1 MIMKTLTV
9 LLAGAT
15 ILVCISGC
23 GIATFPQAEIDDRV
37 EKSFAVSSGGQL
49 TVNAD
54 RGSIE
59 VAATDGGTVEVKITR
74 EARAASEAEAKEM
87 LRDHELTFNHQG
99 DKVEITAKYKGD
111 RRLWEGFRRQLQV
124 RFQISV
130 PRKYNIDL
138 KTAGGAITVSDLAG
152 KVRVETAGGS
162 LNIGR
167 IQGPVWARTA
177 GGRVALGGATEA
189 ADLMTSG
196 GSIAVDD
203 VGSVINA
210 RTSGGSI
217 SARFA
222 TQPKGDCSLH
232 TSGGSIR
239 ADLAVKIAVELNA
252 QTGGGRVTSDLPVT
266 GTMDGGQGRSHLHGK
281 INGGGPALV
290 LETGGGSI
298 HLRKF

>member
-9 LLAGAT
+9 LLASAT
-15 ILVCISGC
+15 IFVCISGC
-23 GIATFPQAEIDDRV
+23 GIATFPQAESDDRV

-59 VAATDGGTVEVKITR
+59 VAATDGEMVKVEVTR
-74 EARAASEAEAKEM
+74 ETRAATEAEAKEL

-111 RRLWEGFRRQLQV
+111 RRSSDGFRHQLQV
-124 RFQISV
+124 HYQISV

-152 KVRVETAGGS
+152 NVKVETAGGG
-162 LNIGR
+162 LHIGR
-167 IQGPVWARTA
+167 IQGPVWARTS
-177 GGRVALGGATEA
+177 GGRVALGGATEV

-196 GSIAVDD
+196 GGIAVDD

-217 SARFA
+217 TARFA

-239 ADLAVKIAVELNA
+239 ADLAEKIAVELDA
-252 QTGGGRVTSDLPVT
+252 QTSGGRVVSDLPVT
-266 GTMDGGQGRSHLHGK
+266 MTLNGEQRSGHLHGK

-290 LETGGGSI
+290 LKTGGGNI

>member
-1 MIMKTLTV
+1 MIMKTLMV
-9 LLAGAT
+9 LLASAT

-23 GIATFPQAEIDDRV
+23 GIATFPQAESEDRV

-59 VAATDGGTVEVKITR
+59 VAATDGETVKVEVTR

-87 LRDHELTFNHQG
+87 LQDHELTFNHQG
-99 DKVEITAKYKGD
+99 DKVEITAKYKDG
-111 RRLWEGFRRQLQV
+111 RRLWDGFRHRLQV
-124 RFQISV
+124 HFQISV

-152 KVRVETAGGS
+152 KVKIETGGGD
-162 LNIGR
+162 LKIGH

-203 VGSVINA
+203 VGGVINA
-210 RTSGGSI
+210 HTSGGSI
-217 SARFA
+217 SVRFA
-222 TQPKGDCSLH
+222 TQLKGDCSLH
-232 TSGGSIR
+232 TSGGSIH
-239 ADLAVKIAVELNA
+239 ADLAEKIAVELDA
-252 QTGGGRVTSDLPVT
+252 QTSGGRVVSDLPVT
-266 GTMDGGQGRSHLHGK
+266 MTLNGEQRSSHLHGK
-281 INGGGPALV
+281 INGGGPVLV
-290 LETGGGSI
+290 LKTGGGNI
-298 HLRKF
+298 HLHKF